1 MHHLSISSCSKIE
14 NALNSQSGLP
24 RFEEPAKKEI
34 IYGTFL
40 TFESVDEMVQLE
52 TRSCDIACI
61 LLVYFSSDFGSYQE
75 WTDI

>member
-1 MHHLSISSCSKIE
+1 
-14 NALNSQSGLP
+14 
-24 RFEEPAKKEI
+24 
-34 IYGTFL
+34 
-40 TFESVDEMVQLE
+40 MVQLE